1 MYWNGN
7 ITDFI
12 LHDKEKSLYKNCSD
26 KATKKKN
33 PGQPAVTNEYG
44 YRNFLAGV
52 QLQQPGIQHEG
63 MSGVNEKLRQPLSF
77 LGLTIYFKLIFSFI
91 LL

>member
-1 MYWNGN
+1 ME
-7 ITDFI
+7 I
-12 LHDKEKSLYKNCSD
+12 SLTSYYMTK
-26 KATKKKN
+26 KRVYTKIVRTKQLKKKN
-33 PGQPAVTNEYG
+33 PGKPAVTNEYG
-44 YRNFLAGV
+44 YRNFLVGV